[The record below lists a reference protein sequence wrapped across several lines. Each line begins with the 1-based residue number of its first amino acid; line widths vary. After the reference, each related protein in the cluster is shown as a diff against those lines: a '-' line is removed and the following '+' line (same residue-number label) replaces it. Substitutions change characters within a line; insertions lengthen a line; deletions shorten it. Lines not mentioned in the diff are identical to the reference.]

1 MGSIWK
7 PVNVGRMV
15 SKRQTAC
22 TSDTILW
29 CSKIFVIKIYDIY
42 SHPLGYFLLC
52 RGGTDIYLF
61 SVLIMKKFL
70 IKLSYTLFPLWLM
83 VVGSMLYVNLHVI
96 PRISGDLGALGLYPF
111 GHQYDFMLED
121 HTMKD
126 CYYPTINS
134 IEEFDSIHI
143 DVLTIGDSF
152 SQQGRYGY
160 QNYLSKKG
168 LTVANF
174 FRNYQD
180 DPFLCA
186 YYLLDDTCVHTVV
199 IESVETYLERRIVD
213 FSIDKAENYLQK
225 TGSNPIESNN
235 VNNNDPNSWSLLRV
249 RDYFYY
255 RLFKNESPICIEKL
269 NNDYFSCDKPDK
281 LFFYRHNITCGVS
294 IRKDNEVCVRN
305 FFNLL
310 CEKAKEK
317 GVSLI
322 LLIAVDKY
330 DLYQSYI
337 IDNEWPTKTVM

>member
-1 MGSIWK
+1 M
-7 PVNVGRMV
+7 
-15 SKRQTAC
+15 
-22 TSDTILW
+22 
-29 CSKIFVIKIYDIY
+29 
-42 SHPLGYFLLC
+42 
-52 RGGTDIYLF
+52 
-61 SVLIMKKFL
+61 
-70 IKLSYTLFPLWLM
+70 
-83 VVGSMLYVNLHVI
+83 
-96 PRISGDLGALGLYPF
+96 
-111 GHQYDFMLED
+111 
-121 HTMKD
+121 
-126 CYYPTINS
+126 
-134 IEEFDSIHI
+134 
-143 DVLTIGDSF
+143 
-152 SQQGRYGY
+152 
-160 QNYLSKKG
+160 
-168 LTVANF
+168 
-174 FRNYQD
+174 
-180 DPFLCA
+180 
-186 YYLLDDTCVHTVV
+186 HTVV

-269 NNDYFSCDKPDK
+269 NNDYFSCDKPEE

-294 IRKDNEVCVRN
+294 IRKNNEVCVRH

-337 IDNEWPTKTVM
+337 IDNEWPTKTVMEDVNRIIGEDSRLLLSKNILKPMLENGEKDIFKFNDTHWSYKASQIIADELYNRIVSK